1 MSRML
6 KPLPWKL
13 NEERN
18 RQEYEMQGSRF
29 VKTLAMR
36 AHEEASIAEQYSRV
50 LNIEKDNVPK
60 VAKIPQEQA
69 YLDDVKEENWPHR
82 AKVSEEKPV
91 SKRRS
96 NVKTTGKVNV
106 DVDRLLHP
114 WQREMKALINN
125 SVPMGDLP
133 PLVRITSSGKVKDS
147 TSSKKTT
154 KSESAAKTPPKNHTN
169 DSVDLSTFH
178 EESSL
183 GEEDG
188 STIGWSPFSIPS

>member
-1 MSRML
+1 
-6 KPLPWKL
+6 
-13 NEERN
+13 
-18 RQEYEMQGSRF
+18 MQGSRF

-36 AHEEASIAEQYSRV
+36 AREEASIAEQYSRM

-60 VAKIPQEQA
+60 VATIPQESA

-82 AKVSEEKPV
+82 AKFSEEKPV

-114 WQREMKALINN
+114 WQREMKALINS

-133 PLVRITSSGKVKDS
+133 PLVGITSSGKVKDS

-154 KSESAAKTPPKNHTN
+154 KSESAAKTPPNNHTN